1 MSGGSHVLVAC
12 GLAFEARIA
21 RGSGARAA
29 SPRVCCG
36 MVREQLAAAIDPDC
50 AGIISFGIAGGLDP
64 AVPPGALVVASSI
77 VGPDR
82 VWPVDEQWSNRL
94 LDRYPGAIHGPIF
107 GADAPLHTVAAKQN
121 CFRQTGAH
129 AVDME
134 SHIAAALAAE
144 RNLPFAALRAVADP
158 AGRSVPGAALLGM
171 RPDGSL
177 APLAVMTMLL
187 RKPGEIPALFRV
199 ARDAFSARRAL
210 AGARSGLGGGFGLD
224 LG

>member
-1 MSGGSHVLVAC
+1 MSGPSYVLVAC
-12 GLAFEARIA
+12 GLAFEARIG

-36 MVREQLAAAIDPDC
+36 MLRERLAAAIDPDC

-64 AVPPGALVVASSI
+64 KLPAGALVVASSI
-77 VGPDR
+77 IGPDDA
-82 VWPVDEQWSNRL
+82 WPTDGQWASRL
-94 LDRYPGAIHGPIF
+94 LDRCPGAVHGAIF
-107 GADAPLHTVAAKQN
+107 GADAPLQTVSAKQE
-121 CFRQTGAH
+121 CFRQTGAR

-134 SHIAAALAAE
+134 SHIAAAFAAE
-144 RNLPFAALRAVADP
+144 RNLPFAVLRAVADP
-158 AGRSVPGAALLGM
+158 AGRAVPSAALLGM

-177 APLAVMTMLL
+177 APLAVMKTLI
-187 RKPGEIPALFRV
+187 RKPGEIPALFGL